1 MRTVSIIGI
10 LVIVAGVAGLAVR
23 YFTYTE
29 TERVVDVGPIRIESE
44 EEKTVWIPQA
54 AAIVAIVAGLGLVFL
69 GRREA

>member
-10 LVIVAGVAGLAVR
+10 LLIVAGVVGLALR

-29 TERVVDVGPIRIESE
+29 TKTVVDVGPIEIESK

-54 AAIVAIVAGLGLVFL
+54 ASIIAIVAGLGLL
-69 GRREA
+69 LIDRRRA